1 MIDALNSAATGLQS
15 AETRLEGAA
24 HRTAFGRAEP
34 VSTSVDL
41 ITSIRDAEANANVVR
56 TSDDMVGTLLD
67 LFA

>member
-1 MIDALNSAATGLQS
+1 MIDALNIAATGLQS

-24 HRTAFGRAEP
+24 HRTAFGPAEP

>member
-1 MIDALNSAATGLQS
+1 
-15 AETRLEGAA
+15 
-24 HRTAFGRAEP
+24 